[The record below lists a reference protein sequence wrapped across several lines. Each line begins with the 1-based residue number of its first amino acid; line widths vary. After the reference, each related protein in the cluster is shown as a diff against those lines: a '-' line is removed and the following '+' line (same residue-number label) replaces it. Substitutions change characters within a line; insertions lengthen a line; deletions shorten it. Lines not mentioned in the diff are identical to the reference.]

1 MTVTEMPAHERP
13 LSEQFRIVAKQWVD
27 LHAAA
32 ELLEETKTATFSQYV
47 MREIE
52 SANEPMPFNRAEA
65 TVKSSKVWLDYLHEM
80 VEARRLANRA
90 KVQMEYIRMKF
101 SEWQSLNAN
110 LRQEKQLSR

>member
-1 MTVTEMPAHERP
+1 MTADMPASERP

-32 ELLEETKTATFSQYV
+32 ELKEETKTATFSQLV

-52 SANEPMPFNRAEA
+52 SANEPIPFNRAEA
-65 TVKSSKVWLDYLHEM
+65 TVKGSSVWLDYLHEM
-80 VEARRLANRA
+80 VEARKHANRA

-110 LRQEKQLSR
+110 ARQERNLSR